1 MYFNFFVFRS
11 RGDNP
16 IYNSDRFRI
25 TKTSNA
31 VQLAVEHVQRE
42 DAGHYT
48 LFARTKSN
56 DVIRKDVQLIVEDRS
71 TGDDP
76 PIFLRRLVDLQ
87 VRVGSSSRLI
97 TEIRSSTDVKV
108 CILMINEC
116 PVYPCRKNIFLSSS
130 KFVLGFSV
138 IQSFER

>member
-1 MYFNFFVFRS
+1 MNFINNKNQTTKKYNFLLLFHGRS
-11 RGDNP
+11 RGEVP

-25 TKTSNA
+25 SKTSNA

-48 LFARTKSN
+48 LFAKTKSN

-71 TGDDP
+71 TGEDP
-76 PIFLRRLVDLQ
+76 PKFARRLKDLQ
-87 VRVGSSSRLI
+87 VRVGSSTRLI

-108 CILMINEC
+108 KYIFCILLQTN
-116 PVYPCRKNIFLSSS
+116 
-130 KFVLGFSV
+130 
-138 IQSFER
+138 